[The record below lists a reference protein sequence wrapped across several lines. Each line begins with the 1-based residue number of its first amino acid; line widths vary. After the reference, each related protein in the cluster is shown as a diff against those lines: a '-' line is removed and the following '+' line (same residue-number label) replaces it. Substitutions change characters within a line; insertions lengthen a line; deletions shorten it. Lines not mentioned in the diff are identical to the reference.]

1 MFPFSPFKLLTPLL
15 RHSLLLSFLLIFTTI
30 PFTACYTASPPPPVP
45 TPPKLAD
52 ELIFYNWEGDMPLSV
67 LDAFTKEYGVKVK
80 YLVYESQE
88 EAIDNMRAGQVYDVV
103 TMESRF
109 MGLLA
114 RKNLLAEIDYR
125 HVPNFKNISA
135 NFRDLAYDP
144 DNKYSIP
151 YNWGF
156 TGLVIRS
163 DLVVEPVTHW
173 ADLWDPRYAGRVGLW
188 RGQPREVL
196 ALSLKSLGYSA
207 NSENPAELAAALNKL
222 LALKPHL
229 RFLEDYDP
237 VNVGPALASG
247 EIVIA
252 MGYASDV
259 LAGRELN
266 PAVTYVL
273 PHEGALL
280 WGDNFVIPAN
290 SPHQYTAE
298 IFLNFLQRPEINAQI
313 ANENLY
319 ATPNEAAYPLIDPKL
334 LNNPLVFPAN
344 EDLKKAEIIL
354 PLSPAGQKLYDQTWQ
369 RFLDATITEK
379 K

>member
-1 MFPFSPFKLLTPLL
+1 MTLRLT
-15 RHSLLLSFLLIFTTI
+15 LLINLVLFWLV
-30 PFTACYTASPPPPVP
+30 ACQAVSPTPTP
-45 TPPKLAD
+45 TPPPLAD
-52 ELIFYNWEGDMPLSV
+52 ELIFYNWEEDLPQSV
-67 LDAFTKEYGVKVK
+67 LEAFTRESGVKVN

-103 TMESRF
+103 VMESRF
-109 MGLLA
+109 VGLLA
-114 RKNLLAEIDYR
+114 REKLLAEINYQ

-144 DNKYSIP
+144 GNKYSVP

-156 TGLVIRS
+156 TALIVRS
-163 DLVVEPVTHW
+163 DLVEAPVTRW

-188 RGQPREVL
+188 RGQPREAI
-196 ALSLKSLGYSA
+196 ALTLKSLGYSA
-207 NSENPAELAAALNKL
+207 SSENPAELAAALDKL

-237 VNVGPALASG
+237 ANAGPALASG

-259 LAGRELN
+259 LMGRELN
-266 PAVTYVL
+266 PAITYVL
-273 PHEGALL
+273 PQEGALL

-290 SPHQYTAE
+290 SPHPYTAE
-298 IFLNFLQRPEINAQI
+298 LFLNFLQRPEINAQV

-319 ATPNEAAYPLIDPKL
+319 ATPNEAAYPLINPDL
-334 LNNPLVFPAN
+334 RNNPLVFPSN

-354 PLSPAGQKLYDQTWQ
+354 PLSPEGQKLYDQIWQ
-369 RFLDATITEK
+369 RFMDAAPPEK
-379 K
+379 R